1 MKIEHM
7 AHASKQTMADLGFY
21 WGGCSYD
28 EDKDRWIGIETMGDN
43 TFVIVVGHTAIES
56 AGWFAEAYDLFDLAG
71 TVDGWTG
78 ESPQAALDGLIEQLE
93 KDVARWNKENKED

>member
-28 EDKDRWIGIETMGDN
+28 EDKERWIGIETIGDC
-43 TFVIVVGHTAIES
+43 TFVINVAYAIGDDS
-56 AGWFAEAYDLFDLAG
+56 WFAEAYDLFDLPA
-71 TVDGWTG
+71 TVDGWLG
-78 ESPQAALDGLIEQLE
+78 ESPQDALDGLIEQLK
-93 KDVARWNKENKED
+93 KDVARWEAKKNG